1 MKKTVSR
8 VLVFALAAI
17 TVFTSG
23 ISHRA
28 FAAVPSPTS
37 NQVQVTGGTVSVN
50 GTVTNISDKLKCTIL
65 TDATSDPNMTQT
77 EKDRLSDSFQT
88 LKKES
93 ASADFSA
100 VAMDPDQAAVLAL
113 NAVFAAV
120 ELPLCDLFPDL
131 PQHPL
136 AVLDIDHV
144 RETVFKFL
152 HEFLAGV
159 AEELQHAQTHNPV
172 R

>member
-100 VAMDPDQAAVLAL
+100 VAMFDV
-113 NAVFAAV
+113 
-120 ELPLCDLFPDL
+120 
-131 PQHPL
+131 H
-136 AVLDIDHV
+136 LDRKSV
-144 RETVFKFL
+144 V
-152 HEFLAGV
+152 
-159 AEELQHAQTHNPV
+159 
-172 R
+172 